1 MALLECTGIFCV
13 KRRAVDP
20 HSFFARSG
28 SSCSSQCESGSSC
41 FLMRIRI
48 QLNKISNKLRYKE
61 YSGVEKD
68 EKDCSKVKNHGAD
81 PTLLTIMTNFLA
93 FLKFFPQIFHF
104 WTGEGKLVKR
114 KLTEFVCPNV
124 YLTVSHELQ
133 SKIQCFGSAYN
144 IMQTRIQVQVKLH
157 LEPDPDPEGKK
168 FE

>member
-28 SSCSSQCESGSSC
+28 SSC

-48 QLNKISNKLRYKE
+48 QLNKISNKLHYKE

-104 WTGEGKLVKR
+104 WTGEGK
-114 KLTEFVCPNV
+114 
-124 YLTVSHELQ
+124 
-133 SKIQCFGSAYN
+133 
-144 IMQTRIQVQVKLH
+144 RIRIH
-157 LEPDPDPEGKK
+157 ADPDPWPW
-168 FE
+168 

>member
-28 SSCSSQCESGSSC
+28 YSCSSQCESGSSC

-104 WTGEGKLVKR
+104 WTGEGK
-114 KLTEFVCPNV
+114 
-124 YLTVSHELQ
+124 
-133 SKIQCFGSAYN
+133 
-144 IMQTRIQVQVKLH
+144 RIRIHADL
-157 LEPDPDPEGKK
+157 DPWPW
-168 FE
+168 

>member
-20 HSFFARSG
+20 HSFFAR
-28 SSCSSQCESGSSC
+28 SGSSC

-81 PTLLTIMTNFLA
+81 PTLLTNFLA

-124 YLTVSHELQ
+124 YLTVSHELP

-144 IMQTRIQVQVKLH
+144 IMRTRIQVQVKLH

-168 FE
+168 LK